1 MNIFKFEVLDLES
14 GDKVVKVNL
23 PEIHVA
29 RSTGE
34 YAVYTLKF
42 DQDNKFLDF
51 DVFVV
56 TKGFGDTDVKI
67 NASMAD
73 LAEIWD

>member
-1 MNIFKFEVLDLES
+1 MNIFKFEILDLES
-14 GDKVVKVNL
+14 GDK
-23 PEIHVA
+23 
-29 RSTGE
+29 GE